1 MPTMSYCAFE
11 NTSSDLEVC
20 LDKIKEGPNF
30 LEDASEYER
39 DGLETLLELCIEIV
53 KYKGDIEDALVKWY
67 EDAEAEDRYSDWE
80 D

>member
-20 LDKIKEGPNF
+20 LDKIKESPNF

-39 DGLETLLELCIEIV
+39 DGLETLLELCEEIV
-53 KYKGDIEDALVKWY
+53 QHKGNIQDALTKWD
-67 EDAEAEDRYSDWE
+67 EDDEAKDSYDWE